1 MPSSLGTYLE
11 SFPNLILAFSLK
23 LHQEKNWVFTQTQK
37 NERWVFKESTHFF
50 LENPF
55 KKIFFKNLD
64 EIFLESKQ
72 PQKEKERK
80 NSLTTNAL
88 LVSKN
93 GRNLYLKGKRMVE
106 N

>member
-1 MPSSLGTYLE
+1 MSVQGIN
-11 SFPNLILAFSLK
+11 SFLFRK
-23 LHQEKNWVFTQTQK
+23 
-37 NERWVFKESTHFF
+37 
-50 LENPF
+50 PF
-55 KKIFFKNLD
+55 KKIFLKNLD

-80 NSLTTNAL
+80 NSLMTIAL